1 MNFAIKS
8 SRTRILVWLIW
19 FIALLAFVQPVTTGQ
34 TTDPSA
40 TPLLGVV
47 SHDPQ
52 NGSLFPW
59 QTRYR
64 WKKLALRKYKAWKR
78 AYRRAKWAARRAK
91 WAARQATIMMKGAT
105 TMAQLVDKLTEK
117 QLVYKIGS
125 LPILYALLETM
136 QIRLIINRHCP
147 TQRNIDHGTI
157 VLVLVLNRLTSPQPL
172 YRIAYWV
179 GQTVLAHKLGI
190 PASEFNDDR
199 LGRTLDEIE
208 GKLEVIW
215 LELVELAIRKADID
229 MSVIFYDLTAF
240 ITHGRYQD
248 SDYVD
253 FGFAHN
259 TPANK
264 RKFKLGLNATAD
276 GNIPWLYKMLPGHTA
291 DQATV
296 MSNMENL
303 ALWLKGRGYRLDET
317 VVVGDRAMLNSEI
330 AYTYDKFGL
339 RYLAG
344 LRCSKNEHKALL
356 TRWTTTELEQ
366 YPIIEGRDP
375 QYWGKG
381 CTVTF
386 EHDGYSVHHKGL
398 VILAGPLRD
407 QLQESRRL
415 QLAALEKELTLLKA
429 KIGQPHYRTVKQ
441 IRRSANARCNQ
452 SKAGRFMFVWVDE
465 AEDGQ
470 VELHWQINIHRLWR
484 AQEKD
489 GRYLLVTNKWSLSHH
504 EIFALYRQK
513 DGVEKRFQISKS
525 DLKVSPIYLHKDK
538 RIASM
543 LLINMIALLAYSLLE
558 RQLRQNG
565 VQLTIRELIKRLET
579 VSLVE
584 THCYDGSC
592 LKRLTPID
600 PDIVLILEMVSEAL
614 NAFVNS
620 PAISKMPLLTVNTIE
635 PSPLFVEMC
644 C

>member
-1 MNFAIKS
+1 MNFATKS
-8 SRTRILVWLIW
+8 SRTRKFVWLIW
-19 FIALLAFVQPVTTGQ
+19 FIALLAFVQPATTGQ
-34 TTDPSA
+34 TTDLA
-40 TPLLGVV
+40 TTPLLGVA
-47 SHDPQ
+47 SHNPQ
-52 NGSLFPW
+52 NGALFPW
-59 QTRYR
+59 QPRYR
-64 WKKLALRKYKAWKR
+64 WKKRALRKYKAWKR
-78 AYRRAKWAARRAK
+78 AYRQAK
-91 WAARQATIMMKGAT
+91 WAARQAKIMMKGVT
-105 TMAQLVDKLTEK
+105 TLAQLVDRFTER
-117 QLVYKIGS
+117 QLVYQIGS
-125 LPILYALLETM
+125 LPFLYALLETM
-136 QIRLIINRHCP
+136 QVRHIINRHCP
-147 TQRNIDHGTI
+147 TQRDIDHGT
-157 VLVLVLNRLTSPQPL
+157 VALVLVLNRLISPKPL
-172 YRIAYWV
+172 YRIANWV
-179 GQTVLAHKLGI
+179 GKTVLVHKFGI
-190 PASEFNDDR
+190 PAAQFNDDR

-208 GKLEVIW
+208 PKLEIIW
-215 LELVELAIRKADID
+215 LELVELAIQKADID

-240 ITHGRYQD
+240 IMHGRYQD

-259 TPANK
+259 TPSNK
-264 RKFKLGLNATAD
+264 RKFKLSLNATAD

-296 MSNMENL
+296 MSNMDNL
-303 ALWLKGRGYRLDET
+303 ASWLKGRGYRLDET
-317 VVVGDRAMLNSEI
+317 LVVGDRAMLNSEI
-330 AYTYDKFGL
+330 AYTYDKFRL

-344 LRCSKNEHKALL
+344 LRCSKKEHKALL
-356 TRWTTTELEQ
+356 TRWTTTELEE
-366 YPIIEGRDP
+366 YPVIEGSDP

-415 QLAALEKELTLLKA
+415 QLAALEKELTVLKA

-441 IRRSANARCNQ
+441 IQRSVNARCNQ
-452 SKAGRFMFVWVDE
+452 SKAGQFMFVWVDE

-504 EIFALYRQK
+504 ELFALYRQK
-513 DGVEKRFQISKS
+513 DGVEKRFRISKS

-600 PDIVLILEMVSEAL
+600 PDIVLIVEMVSEAL
-614 NAFVNS
+614 AEFINS
-620 PAISKMPLLTVNTIE
+620 PAMSKIPLLTADTITIE
-635 PSPLFVEMC
+635 PPPVPVGMC